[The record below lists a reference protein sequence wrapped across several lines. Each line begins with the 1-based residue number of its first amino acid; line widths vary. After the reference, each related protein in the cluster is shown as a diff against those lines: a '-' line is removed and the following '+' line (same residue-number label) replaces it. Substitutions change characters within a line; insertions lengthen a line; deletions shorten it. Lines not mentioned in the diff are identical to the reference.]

1 VGIYV
6 VPSAVSCAVVV
17 YATDEKVSFI
27 PHANDVIPLSPASS
41 TFRWSTFIQKF
52 GRRVQ
57 RMEDDGTVNVRKEPE
72 RKGITNTEQQ
82 AAKIASHRGT
92 KEGFDSDGAAPAAAV
107 VEEEDLYYSNEENAD
122 DSSGGTTS
130 SSPNYGSL
138 KQLLPKR
145 PIWTKLDFRK
155 KFSLSFAWLDSHY
168 LVYILNTYVM

>member
-1 VGIYV
+1 MRKLVFT
-6 VPSAVSCAVVV
+6 PMLM
-17 YATDEKVSFI
+17 
-27 PHANDVIPLSPASS
+27 NVIPVSPTSP
-41 TFRWSTFIQKF
+41 TLLDWSTFIQKF

-57 RMEDDGTVNVRKEPE
+57 RMEDDGTVNMRKEPG

-82 AAKIASHRGT
+82 AKIASHRGT
-92 KEGFDSDGAAPAAAV
+92 KEGFDSDGAAPAAVA
-107 VEEEDLYYSNEENAD
+107 EEEDLYYSNEENAD
-122 DSSGGTTS
+122 DSSGDSTTS

-155 KFSLSFAWLDSHY
+155 FFFLRWIHY